1 MSKTET
7 VPTTAPNGPHDK
19 ADDAVYDEIASVWDA
34 KFQEAKVAD
43 DVEAKAADEII
54 GKPDNSVEPAADE
67 APEAVVTEQAQPPSI
82 VDDVDALLARAREE
96 AEARTRFKQE
106 RSFEQEIATARAEA
120 EALKS
125 RFKQSP
131 LEVIKELGL
140 NPIDLANHAYAEA
153 LGDEAPAEFKQ
164 KLNQTSMERRVEEK
178 LRELDQREQKWQ
190 QAQQQREAQAM
201 IAQLDQELVATVHNA
216 PDNHRLFKQAANRD
230 QNYAYE
236 ALVEATNQYYQA
248 SGGKLPTAQVAL
260 QIAEAGLER
269 LNRLFAQEQ
278 KNSDA
283 ETLATESKEDRK
295 KSGSKSLSD
304 SDTAERPSRRS
315 AQEPDARDTNAWI
328 RHGLRAIERKT

>member
-1 MSKTET
+1 MSKAET
-7 VPTTAPNGPHDK
+7 VPTSVPNGPHDK

-34 KFQEAKVAD
+34 KFQEAKAAD
-43 DVEAKAADEII
+43 EADAKAADAQEEAA
-54 GKPDNSVEPAADE
+54 PVETKADE
-67 APEAVVTEQAQPPSI
+67 APPEAVTEQAQQPSI
-82 VDDVDALLARAREE
+82 IDDVDALLAKAREE

-106 RSFEQEIATARAEA
+106 RSFEEEVAKARAEA
-120 EALKS
+120 EALRS
-125 RFKQSP
+125 RLKQSP

-153 LGDEAPAEFKQ
+153 LGDEAPPEFKQ
-164 KLNQTSMERRVEEK
+164 KLNQTSVERRVEEK
-178 LRELDQREQKWQ
+178 LRELEQREQKWQ
-190 QAQQQREAQAM
+190 QAQQQREVQAM

-216 PDNHRLFKQAANRD
+216 PDNHRLFKQAATRD

-248 SGGKLPTAQVAL
+248 SGGKLPTAQQAL

-278 KNSDA
+278 QKSSDA
-283 ETLATESKEDRK
+283 ETLATEGKEDRK

-315 AQEPDARDTNAWI
+315 SQEPDPRDTNAWI
-328 RHGLRAIERKT
+328 RAGLRALDRKA